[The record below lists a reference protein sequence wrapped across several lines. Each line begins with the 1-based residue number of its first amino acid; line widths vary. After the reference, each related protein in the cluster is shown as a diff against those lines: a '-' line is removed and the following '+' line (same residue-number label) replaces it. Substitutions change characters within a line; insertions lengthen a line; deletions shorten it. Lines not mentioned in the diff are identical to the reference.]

1 MFVSARFLAVETCRP
16 VLSVRWALRGSLC
29 FSYTSGKIKCMA
41 LFWEIPSDNAYYCY
55 HTSSFSVLAS
65 LSFGFF
71 LVCEEAFYKLLFSS
85 VHSWMERKDRGRE
98 SCCRAATDSPRWWN
112 WHENVRMV
120 ALGQTKSTVF
130 CYCDLN
136 NDYKEMLRE
145 EFTNQVNND
154 TSLKYRSCPCHDW
167 NLYL

>member
-1 MFVSARFLAVETCRP
+1 MWLYSVLLPHTETYWPHLRVAAFTEVCLENTLVCLCLARLLAVETCRP

-41 LFWEIPSDNAYYCY
+41 LFWEIPSDNAYHCY

-136 NDYKEMLRE
+136 ND
-145 EFTNQVNND
+145 
-154 TSLKYRSCPCHDW
+154 
-167 NLYL
+167 